1 MPADYLTFENC
12 LFHNAATFF
21 FLMSNK
27 LFFVIEFGSR
37 GNNACESQEK
47 KKREREREHQGKIL
61 QKYKL

>member
-47 KKREREREHQGKIL
+47 KKRERERASRKNPSEI
-61 QKYKL
+61 